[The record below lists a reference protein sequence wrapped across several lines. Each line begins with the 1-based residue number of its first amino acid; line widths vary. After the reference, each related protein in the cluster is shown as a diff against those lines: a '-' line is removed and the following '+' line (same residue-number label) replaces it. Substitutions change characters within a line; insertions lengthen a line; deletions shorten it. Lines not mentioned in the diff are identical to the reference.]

1 MPRLARWCLAHRR
14 MVVTG
19 WLLLLVGAVFLQS
32 STGSN
37 YSASNQL
44 SGTQSATAQS
54 LLQRAAPSLSG
65 DTEHIVFATKTG
77 TVRQP
82 AVRSSVQAM
91 LAGVAR
97 LPNVGS
103 VSSPYTQVGARQIS
117 QSGSVAFAT
126 VTFTKDQHAISTSEA
141 TRFVNTARAPNSRT
155 VQVEVLGDVAA
166 ATNPSSSSSTLFG
179 VVAALLVLLF
189 VFGSILPALLPLVST
204 GIALGAAVSL
214 IGALSN
220 VLTMASFT
228 SQLCILIGLGVG
240 IDYSLFILSR
250 TRTEMRRGRS
260 ITDAIGISAATSGRT
275 VLFAGATVCIALLGM
290 LTVGVAVLSGA
301 AIAASIAVLLP
312 MAAAQTLAPALIG
325 FLGNRTLTRKQR
337 AALEAGETNPA
348 EASARWASWAELVQ
362 RRRVPLSLAALAI
375 MLALTIP
382 AFSLRLGA
390 ADAGTDPTST
400 TTTTHRAYDLLVR
413 GFGPGFS
420 GPLELVA
427 PVQTSGQAATFGHVV
442 AAAGHTSGV
451 AAVSAPQLLPAR
463 AGNTGV
469 GVAQVYPVGSPQDAS
484 TSRLITTLRSSV
496 IPTAVGGQHLTVYV
510 GGQTA
515 LADDYAAQL
524 ESKLPMFVAIVV
536 ALSFLLLMIVFRS
549 LVIPATAAVMNLLS
563 AGAAFGV
570 IVAVFQWGWLSSLVG
585 VSHAGPIPPLAPI
598 LMFAVL
604 FGLSTDYEVFLIS
617 RIHEEWLRRRDN
629 SQAVN
634 HGQAVAGRTITAL
647 AAIMVVVFFAFTF
660 TTDRT
665 IKLIGLG
672 MATAILL
679 DALVIRT
686 VLVPAIMHSLGKA
699 NWYFP
704 SWLERR
710 LPRLEIEA
718 AIEPERGST
727 ASPREREPELA
738 GRR

>member
-1 MPRLARWCLAHRR
+1 MPRLARWCLSHRR
-14 MVVTG
+14 IVVTG
-19 WLLLLVGAVFLQS
+19 WILFLAAAVFIGS

-37 YSASNQL
+37 YSASNKL
-44 SGTQSATAQS
+44 SGTQSATAQN
-54 LLQRAAPSLSG
+54 LLQKAAPSVSG
-65 DTEHIVFATKTG
+65 DTEQIVIATKTG

-82 AVRSSVQAM
+82 AVRSSVQSM
-91 LAGVAR
+91 LANVAR

-103 VSSPYTQVGARQIS
+103 VSSPYSAAGAKQIS
-117 QSGSVAFAT
+117 PNGSVAFAT
-126 VTFTKDQHAISTSEA
+126 VTFTKEQHAISNAEA
-141 TRFVNTARAPNSRT
+141 ANFVKAARAPNSSS
-155 VQVEVLGDVAA
+155 VQVDVLGDVAA
-166 ATNPSSSSSTLFG
+166 ATNPASSSSTIFG

-189 VFGSILPALLPLVST
+189 VLGSVLPALLPLVST

-220 VLTMASFT
+220 VLSMASFT
-228 SQLCILIGLGVG
+228 QQLSILIGLGVG
-240 IDYSLFILSR
+240 IDYSLFILTR

-260 ITDAIGISAATSGRT
+260 IADAIAISASTSGRT
-275 VLFAGATVCIALLGM
+275 VLFAGITVCIALLGM
-290 LTVGVAVLSGA
+290 LTVGVSVLSGA

-325 FLGNRTLTRKQR
+325 FLGRRVLTRRQR
-337 AALEAGETNPA
+337 AALETGEVHPP
-348 EASARWASWAELVQ
+348 EASARWASWATRVQ
-362 RRRVPLSLAALAI
+362 GHRVGFSLAALAI
-375 MLALTIP
+375 MVALTIP

-390 ADAGTDPTST
+390 ADANTDPTST
-400 TTTTHRAYDLLVR
+400 TTTTHRAYELLAK

-427 PVQTSGQAATFGHVV
+427 PVQSSGQPATFSRVV
-442 AAAGHTSGV
+442 AAASHTPGV
-451 AAVSAPQLLPAR
+451 AGVSPAQLLPA
-463 AGNTGV
+463 GPGHPGV
-469 GVAQVYPVGSPQDAS
+469 AVAQVYPTGSPQDAS
-484 TSRLITTLRSSV
+484 TSNLITTLRNRV
-496 IPTAVGGQHLTVYV
+496 IPNAVAGQQLTVYV

-515 LADDYAAQL
+515 LSDDYAKQL

-536 ALSFLLLMIVFRS
+536 VLSFLLLMIVFRS
-549 LVIPATAAVMNLLS
+549 LVIPATAAVTNLLS

-585 VSHAGPIPPLAPI
+585 VTHTGPIPPLAPI

-665 IKLIGLG
+665 VKLIGLG
-672 MATAILL
+672 MATAILV

-686 VLVPAIMHSLGKA
+686 VLVPAIMHSVGKA

-710 LPRLEIEA
+710 LPRLEIEGDA
-718 AIEPERGST
+718 EPERDYE
-727 ASPREREPELA
+727 ARRLEREPEPA
-738 GRR
+738 GQR

>member
-1 MPRLARWCLAHRR
+1 
-14 MVVTG
+14 V
-19 WLLLLVGAVFLQS
+19 
-32 STGSN
+32 
-37 YSASNQL
+37 
-44 SGTQSATAQS
+44 
-54 LLQRAAPSLSG
+54 SG
-65 DTEHIVFATKTG
+65 DTERIVIATKTG
-77 TVRQP
+77 TVRAP

-91 LAGVAR
+91 LANVAR

-103 VSSPYTQVGARQIS
+103 ITSPYGPAGAKQVS

-126 VTFTKDQHAISTSEA
+126 VTFTKEQHSISSTEA
-141 TRFVNTARAPNSRT
+141 TRFVNTARAAGGGN

-179 VVAALLVLLF
+179 VLAAVVVLLF
-189 VFGSILPALLPLVST
+189 VMGAVLPALLPLVST
-204 GIALGAAVSL
+204 GIALSAAVPL

-220 VLTMASFT
+220 VLSMASFT
-228 SQLCILIGLGVG
+228 SQLSILIGLGVG
-240 IDYSLFILSR
+240 IDYSLFILTR
-250 TRTEMRRGRS
+250 MRTEMRRGRS
-260 ITDAIGISAATSGRT
+260 MPDAIAVSAATSGRT
-275 VLFAGATVCIALLGM
+275 VLFAGITVCIALLGM
-290 LTVGVAVLSGA
+290 LTVGVSVLSGA
-301 AIAASIAVLLP
+301 AIAAAIAVLLP

-325 FLGNRTLTRKQR
+325 FLGKRVLTRKQR
-337 AALEAGETNPA
+337 AALDAGEVHAP
-348 EASARWASWAELVQ
+348 EAAARWASWATRVQ
-362 RRRVPLSLAALAI
+362 GHRIGFSAAALAI

-382 AFSLRLGA
+382 AFSMRLGV
-390 ADAGTDPTST
+390 ADANTDPTST
-400 TTTTHRAYDLLVR
+400 TTTTHRAYELLAK

-427 PVQTSGQAATFGHVV
+427 PVKASGQPATFSQVV
-442 AAAGHTSGV
+442 AAASQTPGV
-451 AAVSAPQLLPAR
+451 AAVSPPQLLPV
-463 AGNTGV
+463 GPGHPGV
-469 GVAQVYPVGSPQDAS
+469 AVAQVYPTGSPQDAS
-484 TSRLITTLRSSV
+484 TSKLIGTLRNHV
-496 IPTAVGGQHLTVYV
+496 IPNATAGQHLTVYV

-515 LADDYAAQL
+515 LTDDFAAQL
-524 ESKLPMFVAIVV
+524 ESKLPLFVGIVV

-570 IVAVFQWGWLSSLVG
+570 IVAVFQWGWLTSLVG
-585 VSHAGPIPPLAPI
+585 VTHTGPIPPLAPI

-617 RIHEEWLRRRDN
+617 RIHEEWLKRKHN
-629 SQAVN
+629 SWAVN

-660 TTDRT
+660 EIDRT

-672 MATAILL
+672 MATAILV
-679 DALVIRT
+679 DALIIRT

-704 SWLERR
+704 RWLERR

-718 AIEPERGST
+718 LSEPEPDED
-727 ASPREREPELA
+727 AQPLVPEPELA
-738 GRR
+738 GQR

>member
-14 MVVTG
+14 IVVTG
-19 WLLLLVGAVFLQS
+19 WILLLVLAVFIES
-32 STGSN
+32 NTGSN
-37 YSASNQL
+37 YSASNRL

-54 LLQRAAPSLSG
+54 LLQRAAPSVSG
-65 DTEHIVFATKTG
+65 DTERIVIATKTG

-82 AVRSSVQAM
+82 AVRSGVQAM
-91 LAGVAR
+91 LANVAR

-103 VSSPYTQVGARQIS
+103 ITSPYSAAGSRQIS
-117 QSGSVAFAT
+117 SNGMIAFAT
-126 VTFTKDQHAISTSEA
+126 VTFTKEQHAISAAEA
-141 TRFVNTARAPNSRT
+141 TRFVNTARAPNSGPIH
-155 VQVEVLGDVAA
+155 VEVLGDVAA
-166 ATNPSSSSSTLFG
+166 ATNPSSSSSTIFG
-179 VVAALLVLLF
+179 VVAALVVLLF
-189 VFGSILPALLPLVST
+189 VFGSIMPALLPLVST

-220 VLTMASFT
+220 VLSMASFT
-228 SQLCILIGLGVG
+228 SQLSILIGLGVG
-240 IDYSLFILSR
+240 IDYSLFILTR
-250 TRTEMRRGRS
+250 ARTEIRRGRGMA
-260 ITDAIGISAATSGRT
+260 DAIGISAATSGRT
-275 VLFAGATVCIALLGM
+275 VLFAGITVCIALLGM
-290 LTVGVAVLSGA
+290 LTVGVSVLSGA

-325 FLGNRTLTRKQR
+325 FLGRRVLTRRQR
-337 AALEAGETNPA
+337 AALDAGEVDPP
-348 EASARWASWAELVQ
+348 EASGGWANWATRVQ
-362 RRRVPLSLAALAI
+362 GHRVSFSVAALAI
-375 MLALTIP
+375 MVALTIP

-400 TTTTHRAYDLLVR
+400 TTTTHRAYELLVQ

-427 PVQTSGQAATFGHVV
+427 PVKTSGQPATFNRVV
-442 AAAGHTSGV
+442 AAASRTPGV
-451 AAVSAPQLLPAR
+451 AAVSPPQLLPA
-463 AGNTGV
+463 GPGHPGV
-469 GVAQVYPVGSPQDAS
+469 AVAQVYPAGSPQDAS
-484 TSRLITTLRSSV
+484 TSNLVTSLRNRV
-496 IPTAVGGQHLTVYV
+496 IPNATAGQSLTVYV

-515 LADDYAAQL
+515 LSDDYAAQL
-524 ESKLPMFVAIVV
+524 ESKLPMFVGIVV

-585 VSHAGPIPPLAPI
+585 VPHTGPIPPLAPI

-647 AAIMVVVFFAFTF
+647 AAIMVVVFLAFTF

-672 MATAILL
+672 MATAILV

-686 VLVPAIMHSLGKA
+686 VLVPAIMHSVGKA

-710 LPRLEIEA
+710 LPRLEIERQT
-718 AIEPERGST
+718 EPKREHE
-727 ASPREREPELA
+727 AQPLEREPELA